1 MKQLYTVLVFSILF
15 SHNLSAQIITIPDT
29 NFKSK
34 LLTLGIDT
42 NGNQEIEQT
51 EAANVTSLNVSA
63 ATIDDLTGIEYFV
76 NLQVLNCQNNYINNL
91 DVTALSNLQN
101 LNCSYNHLESIN
113 VDGLTN
119 LQTLDFSNNYL
130 YDSFDITGL
139 TSIQTLKCSHSYIS
153 SINFAGSTSLIRIDC
168 NNNTLQSIDLTG
180 LSNLEILNC
189 HFNHLS
195 AIDLDGLTNLKTLNI
210 TNNLLT
216 QIDLSSVPGLISLIC
231 GDNSISVIDVSGIPM
246 LETLGCSNNQLTS
259 VDVSMLPN
267 LKNLNVSYNQISSV
281 NVSSNT
287 NLMILNCSHNL
298 LTSLD
303 ISGLL
308 NIYYLDC
315 DNNQISN
322 LNLTGAIKLDL
333 LKCSFNNLTNLDF
346 TGLTY
351 QFRQLSCTN
360 NQLTSL
366 DLTGLH
372 LSLINCDYNAIESL
386 DLSGQVNN
394 FFWLYCSHNQIQSLD
409 VTNLT
414 NLQYLNCSN
423 NLLTTLNVNPSINLG
438 TLICSDNQLT
448 SLFAKNGK
456 NEGTFT
462 FSNNPSLQYVCADE
476 SQIVSIQNKIALY
489 GYTNCHVNSYCSFV
503 PGGLFYTIQGINK
516 YDENN
521 DGCGV
526 LDTVYPNLK
535 LSFTSGSVTGNL
547 IANESGNYR
556 YDVQS
561 GTHVM
566 SPILQNPTYFT
577 VFPSITSVSFPSSAS
592 PVIKDFC
599 ITPNGIHNDLEIIV
613 IPLDDAISGF
623 DADYKIIYKNKGT
636 HTQSGQIH
644 LVFDDSIMDFTYS
657 DVLLSNTAQ
666 NDLTWDF
673 TNLTPFESREI
684 RFKMNLNAPT
694 DTPAL
699 NGGETIHYS
708 ALISGANDETPSDND
723 FELNQLVVNSFDP
736 NDKTCLEGITITPDK
751 IGDYVHYKIRF
762 ENTGTANAQNIVVKD
777 LIDTTKF
784 DITTLI
790 PIDGSHPFY
799 TRITNTNQVEFIF
812 ENIQLPFDD
821 ANNDGYVAFKIKTKP
836 TLVAGNTFSNTAS
849 IYFDYNFPIITNTA
863 TTVIQALNNP
873 DFEFSNY
880 FELAPNPANE
890 FLTITTK
897 SDIEVSS
904 ISIYN
909 TLGQLILVIPNAK
922 ETNSVD
928 VSQLT
933 SGTYFVKVISDKG
946 SSNSK
951 FIKQ

>member
-1 MKQLYTVLVFSILF
+1 MKRLYTVLVFLILF
-15 SHNLSAQIITIPDT
+15 SCNLNAQIITIPDA

-51 EAANVTSLNVSA
+51 EAANVTSLNINA
-63 ATIDDLTGIEYFV
+63 ASIDDLAGIEYFV

-91 DVTALSNLQN
+91 DVMALTNLQN

-113 VDGLTN
+113 VAGLTN

-139 TSIQTLKCSHSYIS
+139 TSLQTLKCSNSYIP
-153 SINFAGSTSLIRIDC
+153 SINLAGSTSLIRIDC
-168 NNNTLQSIDLTG
+168 NNNTLDTIDLSG
-180 LSNLEILNC
+180 LINLEVLNC
-189 HFNHLS
+189 HFNHLT
-195 AIDLDGLTNLKTLNI
+195 AIDLDGLTELKTLTI
-210 TNNLLT
+210 SNNLLT
-216 QIDLSSVPGLISLIC
+216 QIDVSPVPGLLSLVC
-231 GDNSISVIDVSGIPM
+231 GNNSISVIDVSGVPM
-246 LETLGCSNNQLTS
+246 LETFGCDNNQLTT

-281 NVSSNT
+281 NVSGNP
-287 NLMILNCSHNL
+287 NLMILNCHNNL

-315 DNNQISN
+315 DHNQISN
-322 LNLTGAIKLDL
+322 LNLTGAVKLDL

-360 NQLTSL
+360 NQLTNL

-372 LSLINCDYNAIESL
+372 LSLINCDYNNIQSL

-409 VTNLT
+409 VSNLVS
-414 NLQYLNCSN
+414 LQYLNCSF
-423 NLLTTLNVNPSINLG
+423 NLLTSLDVNPSINLG

-456 NEGTFT
+456 SEGVFT
-462 FSNNPSLQYVCADE
+462 FSNNPDLVYVCADE
-476 SQIVSIQNKIALY
+476 AQIVSVQNKITSY

-503 PGGLFYTIQGINK
+503 PGGLFYTVQGSNK
-516 YDENN
+516 YDEGS
-521 DGCGV
+521 DGCDVSDG
-526 LDTVYPNLK
+526 VYPNLK

-561 GTHVM
+561 GTHII

-577 VFPSITSVSFPSSAS
+577 VSPTSTSVAFPSSAS
-592 PVIKDFC
+592 PSIKDFC
-599 ITPNGIHNDLEIIV
+599 ISPNGIHNDLEIII
-613 IPLDDAISGF
+613 IPINDAISGF
-623 DADYKIIYKNKGT
+623 DTDYKIIYKNNGT

-644 LVFDDSIMDFTYS
+644 LLYDDSIMDLVYTNE
-657 DVLLSNTAQ
+657 LISNQ
-666 NDLTWDF
+666 SLNDLTWNF
-673 TNLTPFESREI
+673 ANLAPFESREI

-694 DTPAL
+694 DTPPL
-699 NGGETIHYS
+699 NGGETINYS
-708 ALISGANDETPSDND
+708 VTISGASDETPSDND
-723 FELNQLVVNSFDP
+723 FELSQLVFNSFDP
-736 NDKTCLEGITITPDK
+736 NDKVCLEGITITPDK
-751 IGDYVHYKIRF
+751 IGEYVHYKIRF

-777 LIDTTKF
+777 MIDTTKF
-784 DITTLI
+784 DITTLV
-790 PIDGSHPFY
+790 PLDGSHEFY
-799 TRITNTNQVEFIF
+799 TRITNTNKVEFIF

-821 ANNDGYVAFKIKTKP
+821 ANNDGYVVFKIKTKS
-836 TLVAGNTFSNTAS
+836 TLTTGSSFSNTAS
-849 IYFDYNFPIITNTA
+849 IYFDYNFPIVTNTA
-863 TTVIQALNNP
+863 TTTIQALTNQ

-880 FELAPNPANE
+880 FELAPNPAKDSVN
-890 FLTITTK
+890 IQAK
-897 SDIEVSS
+897 NDIELSS

-909 TLGQLILVIPNAK
+909 TLGQLLVVIPNAK
-922 ETNSVD
+922 ETISID
-928 VSQLT
+928 VSKLT
-933 SGTYFVKVISDKG
+933 SGTYFVKVITDKG
-946 SSNSK
+946 TSNSK
-951 FIKQ
+951 LIKE